1 MIRFVWQSYVIFC
14 ALVHISIMPDAFSDF
29 WILLQYLFGCLQC
42 YINTGCPSL
51 FSYRSVWNLIFISVT
66 NPRQDHL
73 SSPVKKGPCIL
84 IINLYQTKS
93 HFVYKKQT
101 KIFSG
106 NKTKRTSESKHFRKA
121 ENIFKCCD
129 KADHTVASPP
139 HILRN
144 SSCYHPHLFEGLKAV
159 RFLTLLWSPSGAEN
173 KCFRICVSIFT
184 SAVIHA
190 CRLWWDGIMFH
201 CPAAHITSGGGEI
214 QSPVLQTESASF
226 NGRDLVPPQPEKNR
240 EQSFNMQNGN
250 MQMTLFVLPWALS
263 IETEKLRQP
272 FHLMS
277 CRAGHDCAA
286 LSRSSAPETLTRFD
300 SRLPEKWMN
309 TSFVRP
315 LLYL

>member
-1 MIRFVWQSYVIFC
+1 MIRFVWQSYVTFC

-84 IINLYQTKS
+84 IINLYLQTKS

-190 CRLWWDGIMFH
+190 CRD
-201 CPAAHITSGGGEI
+201 
-214 QSPVLQTESASF
+214 ES
-226 NGRDLVPPQPEKNR
+226 RDV
-240 EQSFNMQNGN
+240 
-250 MQMTLFVLPWALS
+250 
-263 IETEKLRQP
+263 
-272 FHLMS
+272 LMS
-277 CRAGHDCAA
+277 RNNVSLSSSTHHIRWRRNSVSCPSDWVCQLQRERSGSSTAWKEQRTEFQYAKWKYANDTVRFAMSIKYRDWEAQAAISPDELQSWTRLCRSEQELRSRDTHTVRLQAAG
-286 LSRSSAPETLTRFD
+286 
-300 SRLPEKWMN
+300 KMN
-309 TSFVRP
+309 EHK
-315 LLYL
+315 LC